1 MVTVRFVNSELDY
14 IEAYRVYYYGTNR
27 SNIDLVIEIIALIM
41 GSILFNVSGFSL
53 AGAILIIAGIIGIII
68 RIIGYYVLPSIRY
81 RREPKYKE
89 EYLLEFDDEEIR
101 FKTASVESRLEWSIY
116 NKVIETEKLYILV
129 YSRDGFSIIPKR
141 AFLSKSDELKFKN
154 LIDRYILRKK

>member
-1 MVTVRFVNSELDY
+1 MVTVRFVNSESDY

-41 GSILFNVSGFSL
+41 GSILFNVSVFSL

-89 EYLLEFDDEEIR
+89 EYLLEFDDEGIR
-101 FKTASVESRLEWSIY
+101 FKTTSVESRLEWSIY

-141 AFLSKSDELKFKN
+141 AFLSKNDELEFKT
-154 LIDRYILRKK
+154 LIDKYILRKK

>member
-1 MVTVRFVNSELDY
+1 MVTVRFVNFELDY
-14 IEAYRVYYYGTNR
+14 IEAYRVYYYGANR

-101 FKTASVESRLEWSIY
+101 FKTTSVESRLEWSIY

-141 AFLSKSDELKFKN
+141 AFLSKSDELEFKN
-154 LIDRYILRKK
+154 LIDKYTLRKK